1 MSGVHHVGHVVRD
14 MTAGLALYRR
24 LGFTVPPPVYPAL
37 PREGGA
43 PEPFGAANTHAELT
57 RGFMELA
64 TVATGDVPPDAR
76 LLPLVSPGP
85 DLLGPIEATTRR
97 LAGLLD
103 EGEGLHILVFA
114 SSDVD
119 ATAARLDAA
128 GVSHD
133 GVATVHAGAQTV
145 RYLDAHVPGGRIGVA
160 TGNALGGD
168 VPTHPNGA
176 EEVAD
181 VVLGVPDSE
190 LDTVRDRYE
199 RLLDRTAR
207 AEGPA
212 RVLDLDGARVT
223 LVPASALGSVL
234 PGERPR
240 RRTAIAGVAV
250 TVADLDA
257 TRRLLTDGAVPTHP
271 TPRGGVLVPSH
282 GALGA
287 AIEFRPRSTPDR

>member
-43 PEPFGAANTHAELT
+43 PEPFGAANTHAELAQ
-57 RGFMELA
+57 GFLELA

-76 LLPLVSPGP
+76 VIPLTSPGP
-85 DLLGPIEATTRR
+85 DLLAPIEATTRR
-97 LAGLLD
+97 LAGFLD

-119 ATAARLDAA
+119 VTAARLDAA
-128 GVSHD
+128 GVPHD

-145 RYLDAHVPGGRIGVA
+145 RYLDAHVPGGRVGVA
-160 TGNALGGD
+160 TGNALGGE
-168 VPTHPNGA
+168 VPSHLNGA

-181 VVLGVPDSE
+181 VVLSVPDPE
-190 LDTVRDRYE
+190 LDGVRDRYE
-199 RLLDRTAR
+199 RLLDRAAR
-207 AEGPA
+207 AEGPVLA
-212 RVLDLDGARVT
+212 LDLDRARVT
-223 LVPASALGSVL
+223 LVPASALDTVL
-234 PGERPR
+234 PGERPP

-257 TRRLLTDGAVPTHP
+257 TRRLLTDRAVPTHP
-271 TPRGGVLVPSH
+271 TPRAGVLVPSH
-282 GALGA
+282 AALGA
-287 AIEFRPRSTPDR
+287 AIEFRPRRTPHP

>member
-1 MSGVHHVGHVVRD
+1 M
-14 MTAGLALYRR
+14 
-24 LGFTVPPPVYPAL
+24 PPPVYPAL

-43 PEPFGAANTHAELT
+43 PEPFGAANTHAELAH
-57 RGFMELA
+57 GFLELA

-76 LLPLVSPGP
+76 VIPLTSPGP
-85 DLLGPIEATTRR
+85 DLLAPIEATTRR
-97 LAGLLD
+97 LAGFLE

-114 SSDVD
+114 SADVE

-160 TGNALGGD
+160 TGNALGGGE

-181 VVLGVPDSE
+181 VVLSVPDPE
-190 LDTVRDRYE
+190 LDGVRDRYE
-199 RLLDRTAR
+199 RLLDRAAR
-207 AEGPA
+207 AEGPVLA
-212 RVLDLDGARVT
+212 LDLDRARVT
-223 LVPASALGSVL
+223 LVPASALDTVL
-234 PGERPR
+234 RGERPR

-257 TRRLLTDGAVPTHP
+257 TRRLLTDRAVPTHP
-271 TPRGGVLVPSH
+271 TRRDGVLVPSH
-282 GALGA
+282 AALGA
-287 AIEFRPRSTPDR
+287 AIEFRPRRTPRP